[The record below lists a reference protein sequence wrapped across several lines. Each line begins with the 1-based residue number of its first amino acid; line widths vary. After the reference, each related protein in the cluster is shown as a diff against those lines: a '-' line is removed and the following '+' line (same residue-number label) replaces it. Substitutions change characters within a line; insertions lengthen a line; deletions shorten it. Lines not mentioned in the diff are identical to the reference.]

1 MTSQK
6 NFCIGGYVGGYV
18 GEDIII
24 ITVYMFF
31 WCKIFKTGSIFIF
44 FCCVFIIHY
53 HNLEQWKIKLKPIQT
68 ILNQ

>member
-6 NFCIGGYVGGYV
+6 NFCIGGKGYV

-24 ITVYMFF
+24 IIYVF
-31 WCKIFKTGSIFIF
+31 WCKIFKTGSFFIL

-53 HNLEQWKIKLKPIQT
+53 RNLEQWKIKLKPIQT
-68 ILNQ
+68 ILNQG